1 MVIIV
6 VIALSV
12 LTFSIFIRYDISLT
26 NLGKQLL
33 ICVPCCHLSNFQPGI
48 ASQQCTTYT
57 GSDSPPKMH
66 VSDEMTTTNQTQV
79 MGGRSQ
85 MTQSHSSGGLKSR
98 LMNVLGL
105 SPGNEGGA
113 GGSQ

>member
-1 MVIIV
+1 MCP
-6 VIALSV
+6 
-12 LTFSIFIRYDISLT
+12 
-26 NLGKQLL
+26 LL
-33 ICVPCCHLSNFQPGI
+33 PSFNFQPGI

-66 VSDEMTTTNQTQV
+66 VSDEMTTSNQAQV
-79 MGGRSQ
+79 MGRSQ

-105 SPGNEGGA
+105 SPGNEGA